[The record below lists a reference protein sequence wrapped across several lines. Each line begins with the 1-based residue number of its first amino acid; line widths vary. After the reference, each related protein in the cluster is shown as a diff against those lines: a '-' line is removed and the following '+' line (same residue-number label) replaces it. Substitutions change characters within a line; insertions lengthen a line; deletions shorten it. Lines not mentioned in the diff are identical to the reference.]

1 MNTTPTIT
9 TSEAAALIPEASTRQ
24 LDDWANR
31 LWFGDHLDG
40 RGSGTRRQWEP
51 VDVLRARALARASN
65 QLGGGGKQLRANSLL
80 EPLAERLQQADIGE
94 LLTSV
99 VLVRGPLE
107 IRVRLWL
114 DDTETRLAEWVSD
127 HTEFDLT
134 AAIR

>member
-1 MNTTPTIT
+1 MNTKPTIS

-51 VDVLRARALARASN
+51 VDVLRARALARAFKH
-65 QLGGGGKQLRANSLL
+65 LGGGKELRANSLL

-114 DDTETRLAEWVSD
+114 DDTEIGLAEWVSD